1 MASRTR
7 LAARLDLIEQARG
20 QFHITFRT
28 AAGRTFSLDVADVLA
43 ICMDCLTW
51 MYADDPDTERPRGRI
66 VEQLATAVQDDD
78 QGLIGNTAI
87 VAARYAVQGV
97 QP

>member
-7 LAARLDLIEQARG
+7 LAARLELIEQARG
-20 QFHITFRT
+20 EFRITFRT
-28 AAGRTFSLDVADVLA
+28 EAGRTFTLDVADVLA

-51 MYADDPDTERPRGRI
+51 VYADDPDAERPRGRI
-66 VEQLATAVQDDD
+66 IEQLATAVTEDA

-87 VAARYAVQGV
+87 LAAQHAMGV